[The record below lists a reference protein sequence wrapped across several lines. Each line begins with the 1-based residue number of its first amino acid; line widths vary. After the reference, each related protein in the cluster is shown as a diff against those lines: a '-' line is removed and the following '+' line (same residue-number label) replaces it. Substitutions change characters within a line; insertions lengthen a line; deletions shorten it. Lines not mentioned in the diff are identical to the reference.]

1 VSAAGLVQLIAGL
14 GAGWALGSLLKGTLL
29 LVAVFLI
36 AAALRRASASL
47 RHLLWSGG
55 IAAVLL
61 LPLVSLMLP
70 WRLPVIR
77 VPAAALA
84 PPAAVPLATGTG
96 AVAPSP
102 AAPAPGLA
110 LTPGRSSAPAS
121 PGLTLPN
128 LTAAEWFEWMWL
140 AGALVVLLRLG
151 RGAWLVRRV
160 LHRATPLAS
169 PDWTVPLVE
178 AADRLGL
185 AREPLLV
192 ASDAV
197 LMPIVCGVWRPA
209 IVLPADAREWTE
221 RRRRAVLCHELA
233 HVRRFD
239 LGLTIL
245 SRIGC
250 AIWWFH
256 PLVWVAARRLR
267 LESERAC
274 DDMVL
279 GVGTRPSEYA
289 DHLLQIAC
297 GAGSMRSPAA
307 ALPMAER
314 REFEGRMLAILE
326 KDARRAPAS
335 RRHAA
340 LLAALG
346 LAVLLPLA
354 AMGMARA
361 PQAGAD
367 TGAVS
372 GRPISGSVPDATP
385 ASRSGTPVARTRQ
398 QTREQVHTEQH
409 QMTAVARR
417 AVVAALQ
424 DAEPAARAAAAR
436 TLGQPED
443 TAAVGA
449 LERLLRTDANAD
461 VRLAAAEALG
471 RMEAK
476 RSVPV
481 LEAALGDQSAAVR
494 RTVAWALGQIEDK
507 SSVEALVHA
516 LADSDAE
523 VRETAIWALGQI
535 ADSGSVAALAERLGR
550 DGQVEVRRKSAWALG
565 QIEDKSAVPALGTAL
580 HRDSDPEVRR
590 TAAWALGQIGDAAS
604 VQALADA
611 LGDAD
616 EQVRT
621 VSVWALGQIGPRH
634 APDALLRATGH
645 DTPGVRAK
653 AAWALGQIGDEAAV
667 PALAA
672 ALADSVADVRRT
684 ALWALG
690 QLDSDAART
699 AIIGALKSPDPD
711 MRAAAVRA
719 LGGGRPDPR
728 PEPMPMPRPRPT
740 PDEHE

>member
-1 VSAAGLVQLIAGL
+1 VSAAGVTLLFAAN
-14 GAGWALGSLLKGTLL
+14 GAAWALGSLLKGTLL
-29 LVAVFLI
+29 LLAVFLV
-36 AAALRRASASL
+36 AGGLRRASAGV
-47 RHLLWSGG
+47 RHLVWSAG

-61 LPLVSLMLP
+61 LPLVSLVLP
-70 WRLPVIR
+70 WRLSVIR
-77 VPAAALA
+77 VPA
-84 PPAAVPLATGTG
+84 PAAAPRVGSPLGVNPNVPPG
-96 AVAPSP
+96 AGP
-102 AAPAPGLA
+102 AAPGPAA
-110 LTPGRSSAPAS
+110 TPGPAAS
-121 PGLTLPN
+121 PARLWLTLPE
-128 LTAAEWFEWMWL
+128 LTLAQWILWVWA
-140 AGALVVLLRLG
+140 AGAAVVLLRLL
-151 RGAWLVRRV
+151 RGAVLVRRV
-160 LHRATPLAS
+160 LRRATPLDS
-169 PDWTVPLVE
+169 PDWTTPLVE

-185 AREPLLV
+185 AREPLLLV
-192 ASDAV
+192 SDAV

-250 AIWWFH
+250 AIYWFH

-326 KDARRAPAS
+326 KDARRTPAS
-335 RRHAA
+335 RRQAA

-346 LAVLLPLA
+346 LAVMLPLA

-361 PQAGAD
+361 PQEGAD
-367 TGAVS
+367 TGPAS
-372 GRPISGSVPDATP
+372 AHPISNSVPDTAP
-385 ASRSGTPVARTRQ
+385 ASRFGTPVVRMRQ
-398 QTREQVHTEQH
+398 QTSEQVHTEQH
-409 QMTAVARR
+409 QMTAVSGLA
-417 AVVAALQ
+417 AVAGLR

-436 TLGQPED
+436 TLSQPED
-443 TAAVGA
+443 TAAVAA
-449 LERLLRTDANAD
+449 LERLLRGDANDD

-507 SSVEALVHA
+507 SSVPA
-516 LADSDAE
+516 LARALSDQDGA
-523 VRETAIWALGQI
+523 VRETAVWALGQI
-535 ADSGSVAALAERLGR
+535 EGAEAVPALAERLGR
-550 DGQVEVRRKSAWALG
+550 DSRVEVRRRAAWALG
-565 QIEDKSAVPALGTAL
+565 QIQDKSAAGPLGTAL
-580 HRDSDPEVRR
+580 RGDRDAEVRR
-590 TAAWALGQIGDAAS
+590 TAAWALGQIEDAGS
-604 VQALADA
+604 VPALAEAMRDSA
-611 LGDAD
+611 
-616 EQVRT
+616 EEVRQV
-621 VSVWALGQIGPRH
+621 SAWALGQIGPRR

-645 DTPGVRAK
+645 DTPAVRAK
-653 AAWALGQIGDEAAV
+653 AIWALGQIGDAAAV
-667 PALAA
+667 PALSA

-699 AIIGALKSPDPD
+699 AIIGALKSPDPA

-719 LGGGRPDPR
+719 LGGGRADPRPQPMPR
-728 PEPMPMPRPRPT
+728 PEPRPT
-740 PDEHE
+740 PAEHE